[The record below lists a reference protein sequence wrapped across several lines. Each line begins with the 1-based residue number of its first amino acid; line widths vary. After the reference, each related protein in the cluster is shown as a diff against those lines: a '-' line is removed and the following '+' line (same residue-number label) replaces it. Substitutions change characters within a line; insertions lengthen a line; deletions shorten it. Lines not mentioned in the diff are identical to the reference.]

1 MLERLLELHKNSYA
15 VYSNFQV
22 SAIAVTKDGK
32 EFNGVNVENCA
43 YPSGLCAERS
53 AIVSAVSNG
62 VKKGDFKELNLLTS
76 SERIGTP
83 CMACRQ
89 VILELF
95 DQDAIIRCF
104 SKIGEYKEYTVSE
117 LCPYSFNEDD
127 LKL

>member
-1 MLERLLELHKNSYA
+1 MLERLLELHNNSYA
-15 VYSNFQV
+15 VYSNFRV

-53 AIVSAVSNG
+53 AIVSAISNG
-62 VKKGDFKELNLLTS
+62 VKKGEFKELNLLTS
-76 SERIGTP
+76 SNKIGTP

-95 DQDAIIRCF
+95 DKDATVRCF
-104 SKIGEYKEYTVSE
+104 SKTGEYKEFTVEE

>member
-1 MLERLLELHKNSYA
+1 MCLLCTKELR
-15 VYSNFQV
+15 
-22 SAIAVTKDGK
+22 
-32 EFNGVNVENCA
+32 VEG
-43 YPSGLCAERS
+43 S
-53 AIVSAVSNG
+53 
-62 VKKGDFKELNLLTS
+62 KKGEFKELNLLTS

-104 SKIGEYKEYTVSE
+104 SKTGEYKEYTVSE

>member
-62 VKKGDFKELNLLTS
+62 VKKGEFKELNLLTS

-95 DQDAIIRCF
+95 DQDVIIRCC
-104 SKIGEYKEYTVSE
+104 SKTGEYKEYTVSE